1 MLIEVDQADLLYS
14 LKDMKGHPGEPI
26 ARLTPLGWTCIGNPD
41 GTAERIHANF
51 TFFLND
57 SDKLSSLVRWYCDTE
72 EPTSSKTY
80 IVNPDEK
87 LARDTVANS
96 LTFVDGHY
104 TVGMSWKSDKH
115 LLQDNYSMALHR
127 LQTLQRS
134 HKSPLNL
141 VKPT

>member
-26 ARLTPLGWTCIGNPD
+26 ARLT
-41 GTAERIHANF
+41 ANS

-57 SDKLSSLVRWYCDTE
+57 SDKLSSLVRWYCHIE
-72 EPTSSKTY
+72 EPTSSKSY

-87 LARDTVANS
+87 LARDTVTNS

-104 TVGMSWKSDKH
+104 IVGMPWKSDKH
-115 LLQDNYSMALHR
+115 LLQDN
-127 LQTLQRS
+127 
-134 HKSPLNL
+134 
-141 VKPT
+141 